1 MSQENVEVVRTVM
14 ALMERGERGERN
26 LRLLDHFAPDV
37 EIDMSRRTF
46 NPDVYLGHDG
56 LRRLSRE
63 VRDVWDVFVV
73 TPERF
78 IDAGERVVVV
88 ETRRGRGAGS
98 GVEVEDRSAVI
109 WTIREGKVIRMET
122 DLTPEE
128 ALEAAGL
135 AE

>member
-1 MSQENVEVVRTVM
+1 MSQENVEVVQAVM
-14 ALMERGERGERN
+14 ALMDRGERGERN
-26 LRLLDHFAPDV
+26 LRLLDHFATDV

-46 NPDVYLGHDG
+46 NPDVYRGHDG

-63 VRDVWDVFVV
+63 VREVWEVFVI

-88 ETRRGRGAGS
+88 ETRRGRGKGS

-109 WTIREGKVIRMET
+109 WTIREGKVVRMET
-122 DLTPEE
+122 DLDPQD
-128 ALEAAGL
+128 ALEAVGL